1 MCYAMRLFSLG
12 EKQMQATVKWVDGV
26 MFVGETGSGHAVVM
40 DGPPDHGGRNMGARP
55 MEMLLLG
62 VGGCSSFDV
71 VQILQKGR
79 NDIVGCVAE
88 ITAERVDA
96 VPSVFSKIHLHFI
109 VTGRGLKA
117 SAVERAVQ
125 LSAEK
130 YCSASIMLSNAGVEV
145 THDFEVIEV

>member
-1 MCYAMRLFSLG
+1 
-12 EKQMQATVKWVDGV
+12 MQATVKWVDGV
-26 MFVGETGSGHAVVM
+26 MFVGETGSGHAIVM

-55 MEMLLLG
+55 MEMILLG

-79 NDIVGCVAE
+79 HDIIKCVAE
-88 ITAERVDA
+88 LTAERVDA
-96 VPSVFSKIHLHFI
+96 IPSVFSKIHLHFVI
-109 VTGRGLKA
+109 TGRQLNEA
-117 SAVERAVQ
+117 AVERAVK

-130 YCSASIMLSNAGVEV
+130 YCSASIMLGAAGVEI

>member
-1 MCYAMRLFSLG
+1 
-12 EKQMQATVKWVDGV
+12 MQATVKWVDGV

-40 DGPPDHGGRNMGARP
+40 DGPPDHGGHNMGMRP
-55 MEMLLLG
+55 MEMMLLG

-79 NDIVGCVAE
+79 NDIVACVAE

-130 YCSASIMLSNAGVEV
+130 YCSASIMLSNAGVEI